1 MTTGENG
8 VLKIDEKG
16 LEEFYN
22 NQLDS
27 AKKLSDATLI
37 QQNKVLEQSNKAAAE
52 EFAQKYDVG
61 LFGSG
66 TASVEAALEQGK
78 DGLKQLNLTTQEAEQ
93 AYYKLLKGVD
103 KNTLA
108 IDTNNTLIGQSGNYT
123 SYSTVNSSKFDQEA
137 KQNVIDKY
145 GELGVSTG
153 LFMSPG
159 LNAFMGRKNTG
170 VALKDDEMTK
180 EALAKALGVSSSNL
194 KIKNSDLDNFTYQI
208 EGQEEKTKST
218 DEIIEILA
226 NLEAT
231 EMIGVE
237 KAEKDRALYEAL
249 GATAVDINGAAVEA
263 GEAFDHFIDKSGH
276 IVDNLTDLD
285 LSSLTRTNKYGMTVA
300 ETTENLQLK
309 LGINE
314 EDAANLHDQ
323 IQAKIDSEGAFKL
336 SYTFEDADEAIEK
349 DELFGKSTLVQ
360 FLEGGQTLQYLNEL
374 DKALGEDID
383 AFTLLTDKTLNTRL
397 EMIKLEQATNTYN
410 QTLEENQNNTK
421 SIALNDIANQI
432 AELGN
437 ESEESNR
444 KLKQLLDDI
453 NRENP
458 ELLIS
463 LGIDY
468 DEYSDASIDDITNQ
482 IRNNLLE
489 LAEEDFTISI
499 QAVTNLDDTTEDVI
513 NSLENVTSAAEKINS
528 DFTVS
533 YSDLED
539 VVAAF
544 PGILGENENAYTTYA
559 DGTIQLNSEIA
570 QAAIDTAQTDK
581 NATVEAQIEK
591 IEAQKT
597 ALDATIAGYQ
607 AEIDA
612 AIEMNNAE
620 GVSAEEKEKFIH
632 DSVERIAEY
641 NDTLAEASIEASK
654 EMSIAAQQ
662 SELEQQDA
670 KADTTDQNAK
680 NDQIA
685 EENFTSMLK
694 TMATNVSNF
703 ISAVIGPLGSAI
715 ISAFTGQPV
724 GNVISDVLFGGSN
737 IQSAARSNENK
748 ASSQIGSYSSKFNG
762 LDGYIEYLQQ
772 DRKILEQTKNQL
784 NAHEAKLKAIQGKS
798 IQQSDIANKPDKNNN
813 NNNKNN
819 NDKEKQS
826 KNNQKKDKEIS
837 Q

>member
-1 MTTGENG
+1 M
-8 VLKIDEKG
+8 
-16 LEEFYN
+16 
-22 NQLDS
+22 
-27 AKKLSDATLI
+27 
-37 QQNKVLEQSNKAAAE
+37 
-52 EFAQKYDVG
+52 
-61 LFGSG
+61 
-66 TASVEAALEQGK
+66 
-78 DGLKQLNLTTQEAEQ
+78 
-93 AYYKLLKGVD
+93 LKGVD

-108 IDTNNTLIGQSGNYT
+108 IDTNNTLIGQSGSYT

-180 EALAKALGVSSSNL
+180 EALAKALNVSSSNL

-231 EMIGVE
+231 EMISAE
-237 KAEKDRALYEAL
+237 RAEKDKALYEAM
-249 GATAVDINGAAVEA
+249 GATAVEINGTI
-263 GEAFDHFIDKSGH
+263 DHFEDASGH
-276 IVDNLTDLD
+276 IVNSLTDLD
-285 LSSLTRTNKYGMTVA
+285 LSNLTRTNKYGMTVA

-444 KLKQLLDDI
+444 KLKQLLDNI

-632 DSVERIAEY
+632 DSVERIAGY

-685 EENFTSMLK
+685 EDNFTSMLK

-772 DRKILEQTKNQL
+772 DKKILEQTKNQL
-784 NAHEAKLKAIQGKS
+784 NTHEAKLKAIQGKS

-819 NDKEKQS
+819 NDKEKQP
-826 KNNQKKDKEIS
+826 KNNQKKNKEIS